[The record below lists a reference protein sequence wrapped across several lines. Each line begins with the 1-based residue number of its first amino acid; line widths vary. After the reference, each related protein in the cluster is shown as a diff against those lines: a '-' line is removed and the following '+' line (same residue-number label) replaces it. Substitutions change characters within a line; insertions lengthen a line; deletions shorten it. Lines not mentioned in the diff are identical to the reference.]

1 MWSTA
6 KIANLENMLRLYFD
20 SDVINNIRSGHFSEL
35 AAFISKNRD
44 KLLIPFSQAHVS
56 DKLPS
61 KETDEERFWRE
72 IDYITEFTRSK
83 LLVFDDKSNSTL
95 PKIATARAVLEEV
108 EDTNRIVD
116 EFASIDN
123 IIGFMKE
130 TSEELG
136 VPSLGTT
143 FETLFDIPAI
153 NADIPEE
160 FQGKTYKEQLQK
172 AADYLHS
179 MRNDA
184 SVYKKSDQLVKNEL
198 GLPSHAGQWNDGTVD
213 KIDAH
218 LVDNTQFDSF
228 LTLLESSFQDKD
240 KMTRFSYYTTA
251 YLLLNMIGYKSD
263 EIDVKK
269 NKGLSNHIQD
279 SMHSFYGGH
288 CDYFVVLDKRMI
300 AKTKALYEKFG
311 VFTKIIHPKDV
322 VTELETRLKQV
333 GLAELIQET
342 VVKTPVGTLE
352 EEGVLKKIFRLDNY
366 FLNHFTHMQQNFDA
380 NTGDIMYV
388 FTKMY
393 TTYSNFLFYEEE
405 DHVTKAVNAL
415 CGTPEYEATAIQ
427 KFRSENPEDRFI
439 EYVLSNAYVKLNV
452 HHGVLY
458 LWIHIVNKPT

>member
-1 MWSTA
+1 
-6 KIANLENMLRLYFD
+6 MLRLYFD
-20 SDVINNIRSGHFSEL
+20 SDVINNIRSGNFPEL
-35 AAFISKNRD
+35 ATFISENRD
-44 KLLIPFSQAHVS
+44 KLLIPFSQAHVG
-56 DKLPS
+56 DKLSS
-61 KETDEERFWRE
+61 KSVDEERFWRE

-83 LLVFDDKSNSTL
+83 LLIFDDDSNSTH

-108 EDTNRIVD
+108 EDTNRIVE
-116 EFASIDN
+116 EFASLDN

-153 NADIPEE
+153 NTNIPEE
-160 FQGKTYKEQLQK
+160 LQGETYKEQLQK
-172 AADYLHS
+172 AANYLHS

-184 SVYKKSDQLVKNEL
+184 AVYKQNDQLVKNEL
-198 GLPSHAGQWNDGTVD
+198 GLPSHAGQWSDDTVD

-218 LVDNTQFDSF
+218 LVGNTQFDSF
-228 LTLLESSFQDKD
+228 LTLLESSFQEKEKD
-240 KMTRFSYYTTA
+240 NMTRFSYYTRA

-311 VFTKIIHPKDV
+311 VFTKIIHPKGLV
-322 VTELETRLKQV
+322 NELETKLKQV
-333 GLAELIQET
+333 GLVELIQET
-342 VVKTPVGTLE
+342 LEKTPVGTLE
-352 EEGVLKKIFRLDNY
+352 EKGVMKKVFRLDNY
-366 FLNHFTHMQQNFDA
+366 FLEHFTHIQQNFDPS
-380 NTGDIMYV
+380 TGDLMYV

-405 DHVTKAVNAL
+405 DHVIKAVNAL
-415 CGTPEYEATAIQ
+415 FGTPEYEATAIE
-427 KFRSENPEDRFI
+427 KFRSEDRFV
-439 EYVLSNAYVKLNV
+439 EYSLSNAYVKLNV
-452 HHGVLY
+452 HDGTLY
-458 LWIHIVNKPT
+458 LWIHIVNKNQSNNE